1 MAGQRIKT
9 FRAGNAQNG
18 IDTPTQT
25 AINTSILGTNNG
37 ILLKRVEFSIDIFQ
51 ASATNMFNNKYVMLS
66 LLRSPLDLTAF
77 PYLPREVNVGVDN
90 LICQA
95 GCANSVHGGAIDAH
109 FTSSLQNQWTWEA
122 PIGYLLVDNELTFLL
137 DSVGTGFQMEGA
149 VRIYYQT
156 TQLTALEKLQFAVR

>member
-9 FRAGNAQNG
+9 FKAGMAQNG
-18 IDTPTQT
+18 IDTPAQT
-25 AINTSILGTNNG
+25 AINTAIFSTTKG

-95 GCANSVHGGAIDAH
+95 GCANSVHGGGVDAH
-109 FTSSLQNQWTWEA
+109 FSYNLQNQWTWEA

-137 DSVGTGFQMEGA
+137 DSVGTGFAMEGA
-149 VRIYYQT
+149 IKIYYQE
-156 TQLTALEKLQFAVR
+156 TQLTTIEKLQFILG